1 MTPFALSPSTS
12 RCALRSGRTGS
23 LDSLPTS
30 VIISSYPVRLRAAR
44 YAQDEREVSTA
55 CQRVSSFPATPFDFA
70 LRATLR
76 TNGSLDSLP
85 TSVIISSYPVRLRAA
100 RYDQDEREVSTACQ
114 RVSSFPAT
122 PFDFALRATLR
133 TNGSFDSLP
142 TGVIISSYPVR
153 PERRLRSNRSRRT
166 FAHAFMQMQS
176 AGQSLDFAP
185 IVTHQCFLLLA
196 APSFDSQFHRQ
207 RFLAARK
214 VLSENELDRLSCCRV
229 GAGSSAFMLCEALL
243 Q

>member
-76 TNGSLDSLP
+76 TNGS
-85 TSVIISSYPVRLRAA
+85 
-100 RYDQDEREVSTACQ
+100 
-114 RVSSFPAT
+114 
-122 PFDFALRATLR
+122 
-133 TNGSFDSLP
+133 FDSLP
-142 TGVIISSYPVR
+142 TGVIISSYRLRLRAARYAQDEREFRQLANGCHHFQLPRSTSRCALRSGRTGSLDSLPTSVIISRYPVR
-153 PERRLRSNRSRRT
+153 LR
-166 FAHAFMQMQS
+166 
-176 AGQSLDFAP
+176 
-185 IVTHQCFLLLA
+185 
-196 APSFDSQFHRQ
+196 
-207 RFLAARK
+207 AARYAQDEREFRQ
-214 VLSENELDRLSCCRV
+214 LANGCHHFQLPR
-229 GAGSSAFMLCEALL
+229 SS
-243 Q
+243 